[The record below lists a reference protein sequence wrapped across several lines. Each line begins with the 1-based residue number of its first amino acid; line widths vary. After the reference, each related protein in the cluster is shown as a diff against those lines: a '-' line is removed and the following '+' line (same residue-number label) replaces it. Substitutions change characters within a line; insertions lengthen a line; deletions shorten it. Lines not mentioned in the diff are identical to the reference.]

1 MSPSTDD
8 ELIAINRKLRWL
20 TAGVFLAALGVFFSV
35 AVLFGYIVD
44 FHAGEGLLIGGA
56 CGSGVIV
63 GFLFGWLARRAAG
76 PLI

>member
-1 MSPSTDD
+1 MNSSTEQ
-8 ELIAINRKLRWL
+8 ELAAINRKLRWL
-20 TAGVFLAALGVFFSV
+20 TCAVFLAALAVFFNV

-76 PLI
+76 L